1 MQLSKFTNGDKKAII
16 VRKEYS
22 YTIEYYLK
30 DKVIKKEIVSDFTK
44 AESLAEDYI
53 MAEDGIGGATL
64 LNENV

>member
-30 DKVIKKEIVSDFTK
+30 DKVIKRDLETQIKP
-44 AESLAEDYI
+44 
-53 MAEDGIGGATL
+53 
-64 LNENV
+64 